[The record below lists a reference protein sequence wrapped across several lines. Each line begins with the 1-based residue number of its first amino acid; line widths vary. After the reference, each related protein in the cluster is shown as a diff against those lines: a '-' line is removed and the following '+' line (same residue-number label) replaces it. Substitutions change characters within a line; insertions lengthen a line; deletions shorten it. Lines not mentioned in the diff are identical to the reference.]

1 VIALAAVVAHNLELA
16 ERRKRALRTVLERN
30 LEEVAVPIVVDKEAV
45 EAAEAV
51 HMVVVHTGVVE
62 VVEVVEVVVPIVVH
76 MEIEVVRV
84 VRMAVEAVHTEVV
97 EVAVPNPGVGLDH
110 KTWIIPSR
118 PIFIISHSTIRGQ
131 CAVPYYRRES
141 KPSSYNLRDT
151 SLEFIGRHNTYYVYY
166 VIVFVEYV
174 RSPHVHERIII
185 LWLSFY
191 ACRCYNTG

>member
-1 VIALAAVVAHNLELA
+1 
-16 ERRKRALRTVLERN
+16 VLERN
-30 LEEVAVPIVVDKEAV
+30 LEEVAVPIVVDR

-51 HMVVVHTGVVE
+51 HMVVVHTE

-76 MEIEVVRV
+76 TEIEVVQV

-97 EVAVPNPGVGLDH
+97 EVAVPNLGVGLDH

-118 PIFIISHSTIRGQ
+118 PIFIISHCTIRGQ

-151 SLEFIGRHNTYYVYY
+151 SLEFIGRHNAYYVYY

>member
-1 VIALAAVVAHNLELA
+1 MIALAAVVAHNLELA
-16 ERRKRALRTVLERN
+16 ERRKQALRTVLERN
-30 LEEVAVPIVVDKEAV
+30 LEEVAVHIVVDR

-62 VVEVVEVVVPIVVH
+62 VVEVVVPIVVH
-76 MEIEVVRV
+76 MEIEVVQV

-97 EVAVPNPGVGLDH
+97 EVAVPNLGVGLDH
-110 KTWIIPSR
+110 TTWIFPSR
-118 PIFIISHSTIRGQ
+118 LIFIISHCTIRGQ

-174 RSPHVHERIII
+174 RSPHVHERIIL

>member
-1 VIALAAVVAHNLELA
+1 VIASAVAVAYNLGLA
-16 ERRKRALRTVLERN
+16 ELHKRVLRIVSERN
-30 LEEVAVPIVVDKEAV
+30 LEEVAVPIVVDR

-51 HMVVVHTGVVE
+51 HMVVVHTE
-62 VVEVVEVVVPIVVH
+62 VVEVAVPIVVR
-76 MEIEVVRV
+76 MGIEVVQV

-97 EVAVPNPGVGLDH
+97 EVAVPNLGVGLDH